1 MMARKDIILA
11 WSKLQGGA
19 VARHIK
25 VERKGGVAILTL
37 NRPEVLNAWH
47 AEMRAEIVEAMEGF
61 QRDKS
66 VRAVVVTGT
75 GDRAFSAGQDLGEAK
90 EFDADR
96 AAEWIEEWRRMY
108 GSFRALE
115 KPLIAALNGVA
126 AGSAFQASLL
136 ADIRIGHPGTTMG
149 QPEINSG
156 IASTLGPW
164 LMREMLGLSRT
175 VELTLTGRMMDAEEC
190 HRIGL
195 IHRIVP
201 KDQVL
206 PAAMKLA
213 EELAEKPPIAM
224 MLDKRHFREST
235 EAGFDAA
242 LVSGIRI
249 QKESYGSGE
258 PQRYMQEF
266 LKAHGKKA

>member
-1 MMARKDIILA
+1 MARY
-11 WSKLQGGA
+11 
-19 VARHIK
+19 IK

-47 AEMRAEIVEAMEGF
+47 AEMRAEIVDAMEEF
-61 QRDKS
+61 QRDKG

-75 GDRAFSAGQDLGEAK
+75 GERAFSAGQDLGEAK

-126 AGSAFQASLL
+126 AGSAFQAALL

-164 LMREMLGLSRT
+164 LMKEMIGLSRT
-175 VELTLTGRMMDAEEC
+175 IELTLSGRMMEAAEC
-190 HRIGL
+190 HAIGL
-195 IHRIVP
+195 IHTLVP
-201 KDQVL
+201 KERVME
-206 PAAMKLA
+206 AALETARALA
-213 EELAEKPPIAM
+213 AKPPVAM
-224 MLDKRHFREST
+224 RLDKQRFREVT
-235 EAGFDAA
+235 EESFNDA
-242 LVSGIRI
+242 LDSGIRI
-249 QKESYGSGE
+249 QKESYASGE
-258 PQRYMQEF
+258 PQRVMEKF
-266 LKAHGKKA
+266 LADRGKRKSA